1 MSYLKSRDSG
11 MLECY
16 FNQPFRIGPSQATLR
31 GEIKHYGGHDERPIE
46 R

>member
-16 FNQPFRIGPSQATLR
+16 FNQPFRIEPSQATLT
-31 GEIKHYGGHDERPIE
+31 GDIKHYGGHDERPIE